1 MFIRF
6 YIFIVFAIVLSGCSK
21 LIVKPEKVGGYNN
34 GIAIIKDKTQN
45 SKIQFE
51 IAQDDIGGMD
61 NNPLLVYI
69 IVENLTDGEVMFSDH
84 DVSGDMNGVAVRPLS
99 FKQLKN
105 SDISVTSAL
114 GDFGIEVPSPN
125 VRVENT
131 FFSPAAYYPFYY
143 PFYYGFGYGYGFYDY
158 SFSRANMYAIQ
169 ERERRGR
176 RILMAHYLRQNSL
189 KKNEPKSGFV
199 LFPYSLLKEGDF
211 ILHVRV
217 GDDNYKLNV
226 RLDSK

>member
-1 MFIRF
+1 MFARF
-6 YIFIVFAIVLSGCSK
+6 YIFVLFGLLFSGCSK
-21 LIVKPEKVGGYNN
+21 LIVKPEKVVSYNN
-34 GIAIIKDKTQN
+34 GIAIIQDKTQN

-51 IAQDDIGGMD
+51 VAQDDIGGLD
-61 NNPLLVYI
+61 SNPLLVYI
-69 IVENLTDGEVMFSDH
+69 IVENLGENEIMFSDK
-84 DVSGDMNGVAVRPLS
+84 DVRGEINGISVRPLN

-105 SDISVTSAL
+105 SDVSVTTAL

-125 VRVENT
+125 VRVDNT
-131 FFSPAAYYPFYY
+131 FFSPLAYYPFYY
-143 PFYYGFGYGYGFYDY
+143 PFYYGFGYGFYDY
-158 SFSRANMYAIQ
+158 SFSRANMYAMQ

-176 RILMAHYLRQNSL
+176 RILMAHYLRQNTL

-211 ILHVRV
+211 ILYVRV
-217 GDDNYKLNV
+217 GEDNYTLKI